1 MKIPPVYLVFI
12 AAILAGVLNL
22 FSKDLL
28 NAGMGPM
35 EICACREGITAAVFG
50 LALLFFDRRAFRIRI
65 RDVPLFLLFGAFNVV
80 SNVCV
85 FTAQESLPLEV
96 AAVLEMTSPYFML
109 VLAFFLF
116 GDRIT
121 RRKVLAAV
129 LAFVGCIFIIGI
141 VDSPGDMDVLGVAIG
156 LLSGLTLAAFTIGS
170 KYVGERGHTENSAMF
185 YFFLFSALLV
195 VPISD
200 FGCISFVMASS
211 PLIPVCVLTM
221 GVMCTLLPNYIIVY
235 AVRRVDPAAVS
246 IIITSSLIVSTIC
259 GVLVFGDEFG
269 ASDVLGIVL
278 VMVAIT
284 ILEPPESVKRRF
296 RRPEDSSRRLES
308 LSHCRTWRVPWMP
321 SLVLSRL
328 SEIIARKTGCVPGS
342 PGASASI

>member
-1 MKIPPVYLVFI
+1 MKISPIYLVFI
-12 AAILAGVLNL
+12 AAILAGILNM

-50 LALLFFDRRAFRIRI
+50 LILLFLDRRSFRIRI
-65 RDVPLFLLFGAFNVV
+65 RDIPLFLLFGAFNVI

-85 FTAQESLPLEV
+85 FTAQETLPLEV

-109 VLAFFLF
+109 VFAFFLF

-121 RRKVLAAV
+121 GRKVLAAV
-129 LAFVGCIFIIGI
+129 LAFAGCIFIIGI
-141 VDSPGDMDVLGVAIG
+141 ADDPGDMNVLGIATG
-156 LLSGLTLAAFTIGS
+156 LLSGATLAAFTIGS
-170 KYVGERGHTENSAMF
+170 KYVGERGYSENSAMF
-185 YFFLFSALLV
+185 YFFLFSALLIM
-195 VPISD
+195 PFSD
-200 FGCISFVMASS
+200 SGCIFSAAAGS
-211 PLIPVCVLTM
+211 PLVPVCILTM

-235 AVRRVDPAAVS
+235 AVRRTDPAAVS

-269 ASDVLGIVL
+269 ITDVIGIVL
-278 VMVAIT
+278 VMTAII

-296 RRPEDSSRRLES
+296 GK
-308 LSHCRTWRVPWMP
+308 H
-321 SLVLSRL
+321 
-328 SEIIARKTGCVPGS
+328 AGPGDA
-342 PGASASI
+342 GIRQ